1 MKRFHHI
8 VVSLRSRGSPIVFAV
23 VMLIAAI
30 HLTGCVNQVSGTPES
45 GVNMGRLKT
54 YYIVAEEP
62 GEFTAAIKSEMDR
75 RGLKNTMG
83 PEAKMPPGTDCKVI
97 GEEHWYWDI
106 TLYPIEVK
114 IKFVDARGGGVLANG
129 RSYHTSMTRK
139 TQPYMI
145 NEIFNMVYKDV
156 KMQYAQ
162 GSNGP
167 AD

>member
-1 MKRFHHI
+1 MNHI
-8 VVSLRSRGSPIVFAV
+8 SHTAARSRSRAYPVAVAVTILFAA
-23 VMLIAAI
+23 LST
-30 HLTGCVNQVSGTPES
+30 TGCVNQVSGTPEP

-62 GEFTAAIKSEMDR
+62 GDFTAAIKSEMDK
-75 RGLKNTMG
+75 RGFKTTMG
-83 PEAKMPPGTDCKVI
+83 PEAKMPPDTDCKVV

-114 IKFVDARGGGVLANG
+114 IKFVDARTGGVLAYG

-145 NEIFNMVYKDV
+145 NEIFNIVYKDV

-162 GSNGP
+162 GSNAP